1 MIRLRRISLL
11 LSVALVALVARIVID
26 GSNLLGGL
34 AAALTLVLMLS
45 AIALQRQGRRFHA
58 ASRPRMSELT
68 VPDAKTSR

>member
-1 MIRLRRISLL
+1 M
-11 LSVALVALVARIVID
+11 VID